1 MLDMI
6 AVVAVSAVLFISI
19 RPATAFVPSTF
30 QKQQHFRVSTVS
42 TTTTTPR
49 RYGLDDNVV
58 VPFLSKIMVM
68 ETRLHLAA
76 VDDNNEENT
85 HTDDPTATTAA
96 ASEEEVPVADDD
108 AEEDPEITALK
119 EEIASLETELK
130 MVRRKVADVSDRAD
144 DFTQPG
150 YARKVAEMENMRRA
164 RSVRLL
170 ACLLRVVARSCG
182 M

>member
-6 AVVAVSAVLFISI
+6 AVVAVLAVLFISI

-30 QKQQHFRVSTVS
+30 QKQQQHVSTFS
-42 TTTTTPR
+42 TTAPR

-144 DFTQPG
+144 DFAAGFQRH
-150 YARKVAEMENMRRA
+150 ADH
-164 RSVRLL
+164 
-170 ACLLRVVARSCG
+170 
-182 M
+182 

>member
-6 AVVAVSAVLFISI
+6 AVVAVLAVLFISI

-30 QKQQHFRVSTVS
+30 QKQQQHVSTFS
-42 TTTTTPR
+42 TTAPR

-85 HTDDPTATTAA
+85 HADDPTATTAA
-96 ASEEEVPVADDD
+96 ASEEESVAGDDSD
-108 AEEDPEITALK
+108 EAEDPEITALK

-164 RSVRLL
+164 RSVRCWL
-170 ACLLRVVARSCG
+170 ACFE
-182 M
+182 